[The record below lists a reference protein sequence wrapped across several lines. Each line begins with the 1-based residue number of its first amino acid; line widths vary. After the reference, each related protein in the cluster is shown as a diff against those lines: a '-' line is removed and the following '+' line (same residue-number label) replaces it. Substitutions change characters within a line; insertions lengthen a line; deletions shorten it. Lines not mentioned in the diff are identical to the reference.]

1 MKITYDGFLVL
12 FRGQKFFK
20 QSHQVN
26 SNYNLEVIILMRGKI
41 GEPGENLIYIWSFLL
56 FWALL
61 VLSLIS
67 PRLKAVGN
75 GLLGFGLENGR
86 IEYSISLS
94 LYRLFLALESIFSEE
109 ISF

>member
-1 MKITYDGFLVL
+1 
-12 FRGQKFFK
+12 
-20 QSHQVN
+20 
-26 SNYNLEVIILMRGKI
+26 MRGKI
-41 GEPGENLIYIWSFLL
+41 GEPGGKLDLYMVFLII
-56 FWALL
+56 WALL

-86 IEYSISLS
+86 IEYSASLS
-94 LYRLFLALESIFSEE
+94 LYRLFLGLESIFSEE